1 MHSLVSA
8 KDPNSFGT
16 VDRLVL
22 AAANTYLQGSE
33 LALFQQ
39 MVDSLNN
46 ARNEAAESLFSS
58 SSVSFNK
65 ANFQVGVASYVYL
78 RIMPTGNHGGLTL
91 VFSGAKLLQQR
102 ERQGDLEDRRVHVQ
116 RRAEYHQGALLHF
129 RLTAGRVLLRYVPR
143 RSYIPAVRARLT
155 LICCREPDDG
165 PGREDLRSTE
175 RGDHSAAGEQC
186 KGTRQRD
193 RSFLKI

>member
-1 MHSLVSA
+1 MYSLVSA

-78 RIMPTGNHGGLTL
+78 RIMPTVN
-91 VFSGAKLLQQR
+91 
-102 ERQGDLEDRRVHVQ
+102 QGD
-116 RRAEYHQGALLHF
+116 
-129 RLTAGRVLLRYVPR
+129 
-143 RSYIPAVRARLT
+143 
-155 LICCREPDDG
+155 
-165 PGREDLRSTE
+165 
-175 RGDHSAAGEQC
+175 
-186 KGTRQRD
+186 
-193 RSFLKI
+193 

>member
-1 MHSLVSA
+1 MVHSLVSA

-39 MVDSLNN
+39 MFDSFNN

-78 RIMPTGNHGGLTL
+78 RIMPTVNQGN
-91 VFSGAKLLQQR
+91 
-102 ERQGDLEDRRVHVQ
+102 
-116 RRAEYHQGALLHF
+116 
-129 RLTAGRVLLRYVPR
+129 
-143 RSYIPAVRARLT
+143 
-155 LICCREPDDG
+155 
-165 PGREDLRSTE
+165 
-175 RGDHSAAGEQC
+175 
-186 KGTRQRD
+186 
-193 RSFLKI
+193 

>member
-65 ANFQVGVASYVYL
+65 ANFQVGVASY
-78 RIMPTGNHGGLTL
+78 
-91 VFSGAKLLQQR
+91 A
-102 ERQGDLEDRRVHVQ
+102 
-116 RRAEYHQGALLHF
+116 
-129 RLTAGRVLLRYVPR
+129 
-143 RSYIPAVRARLT
+143 
-155 LICCREPDDG
+155 
-165 PGREDLRSTE
+165 STRCVDE
-175 RGDHSAAGEQC
+175 FYQ
-186 KGTRQRD
+186 
-193 RSFLKI
+193 I